1 MRPKILLTILLVVI
15 GLTAQAQQI
24 RVIEQPNAAYTD
36 TRMLEISK
44 VTLSDT
50 ATILDMKAFS
60 TPTNSIKIVSDT
72 YLLANGKK
80 YMIRSSEVI
89 ELDLL
94 FWMPQSGEIRFK
106 LIFDPLPIE
115 TTTFDFIGSDSDDY
129 YTIYGVDLMEE
140 NKGNNN
146 NEEIKEGEHAQL
158 FQNLIKP
165 FEGKVILVDI
175 WATWCGPCL
184 VANLIMQPIKVEFA
198 EKDVVFLYI
207 AGENSPEI
215 AWENMIADM
224 QGVHHR
230 LSAEQWDFL
239 CDSLNVRGVPTYIII
254 NREGNQSYHTVGF
267 PGVSK
272 IRRELNQALNQ

>member
-15 GLTAQAQQI
+15 GLTAQAQHI
-24 RVIEQPNAAYTD
+24 KVIEQPSAAYTE
-36 TRMLEISK
+36 TSMLEISK

-72 YLLANGKK
+72 YLLADGKK

-140 NKGNNN
+140 NKGNND

-230 LSAEQWDFL
+230 LSAEQWDYL
-239 CDSLNVRGVPTYIII
+239 CDTLNVRGTHLHNYRP
-254 NREGNQSYHTVGF
+254 
-267 PGVSK
+267 
-272 IRRELNQALNQ
+272 

>member
-24 RVIEQPNAAYTD
+24 KIIEQPNAAYTD

-72 YLLANGKK
+72 YLLADGKK

-140 NKGNNN
+140 SKGNKD
-146 NEEIKEGEHAQL
+146 NEEIKEGKHDQL

-175 WATWCGPCL
+175 WATWCGPCM

-230 LSAEQWDFL
+230 LSAEQWDYL

-254 NREGNQSYHTVGF
+254 DREGNQSYHTVGF